1 MKLVS
6 VETPEKS
13 VCKMTFS
20 ATAEELEAASNA
32 VYERTRATY
41 TIKGFQKGEADR
53 AQIEAD
59 RGEHTFWYDA
69 INDLMDQDVPA
80 LYEAALKE
88 HGFAP
93 VDDPSYDLVSV
104 KKDEGFVATA
114 TVALQ
119 PELKLTK
126 TTGFTSQCVT
136 PEVTDKEIDTV
147 LERRRNYAAELVPH
161 KGPAVKG
168 NVVHMDFEG
177 LLDGVAFA
185 GGTAKDQSVQL
196 GSGRMIPGFEDGILG
211 HKAGDE
217 FEVNVTFPANYR
229 AKEYAGKE
237 AVFKIKLH
245 DVCVRQLPAMNSD
258 FAKKV
263 GGVDTME
270 EFRDKVRKQLYDGRH
285 GGALNHAK
293 DRVLEKLAEAT
304 EGELPSVLVETTYQQ
319 QMQNLQQQL
328 QMQHM
333 GLNAYLSQIHQT
345 REAFTAKMHE
355 GAEKNTRARMALL
368 QIAQQENL
376 VPTEEEINKVLAD
389 RAERTKK
396 SLDEV
401 KAAANVALMQRTEA
415 IRRAA
420 DWVIERSTI
429 EEK

>member
-20 ATAEELEAASNA
+20 ASPEELEAASNA
-32 VYERTRATY
+32 VYERTRASY
-41 TIKGFQKGEADR
+41 TIKGFKKGEADR

-69 INDLMDQDVPA
+69 INDLMDKDVPA
-80 LYEAALKE
+80 LYDAALAE
-88 HGFAP
+88 HGYVP
-93 VDDPSYDLVSV
+93 VDEPTYDLVSV

-119 PELKLTK
+119 PELNLTK
-126 TTGFTSQCVT
+126 TTGFVTECVT
-136 PEVTDKEIDTV
+136 PEVTDKEIDSV
-147 LERRRNYAAELVPH
+147 LERRRNAAAELVPH

-168 NVVHMDFEG
+168 NIVHIDYEG
-177 LLDGVAFA
+177 LLEGKPFQ
-185 GGTAKDQSVQL
+185 GGTAKNQAVQL
-196 GSGRMIPGFEDGILG
+196 GSGRMIPGFEEGILG
-211 HKAGDE
+211 HKAGEE
-217 FEVNVTFPANYR
+217 FDVFVTFPNRYH
-229 AKEYAGKE
+229 AKELAGKPV
-237 AVFKIKLH
+237 VFKIKLI
-245 DVCVRQLPAMNSD
+245 DVCVRQIPALNSD

-263 GGVDTME
+263 ANVDTLDE
-270 EFRDKVRKQLYDGRH
+270 LRAQVKQQLHDGKH
-285 GGALNHAK
+285 ASALNRAK
-293 DRVLEKLAEAT
+293 DQILTQLSDAA
-304 EGELPSVLVETTYQQ
+304 EGELPSVLVENTYQL
-319 QMQNLQQQL
+319 QMEQIQQQL
-328 QMQHM
+328 QMQRTS
-333 GLNAYLSQIHQT
+333 LDRYLSQIHET
-345 REAFTAKMHE
+345 RESFTAKLHA

-376 VPTEEEINKVLAD
+376 VPTDEEIDKMIAE

-396 SLDEV
+396 TVEEIRE
-401 KAAANVALMQRTEA
+401 KTNIPALKRTEA